1 MKIKRIIGLLL
12 GVISMFSF
20 VSFSSCTPTIDDS
33 TKENDVDSRVVAFA
47 DFETFNP
54 DFQLLRLENGFGR
67 VDVNKNSTYVKSGEA
82 SAQLRPLGRYKDKA
96 KPFLYL
102 QLDSELYNYSYG
114 DLKYLYSASMWLYND
129 STETKSTELGI
140 VTKIDSLHLDNRAK
154 QAGGVNYTLKPGWNK
169 LTYFVDREMIVI
181 PDGGTKVVG
190 LYVQFENT
198 PSYDIAD
205 APVFYMD
212 DVSLTLTTKFHE
224 IIVEEPTYSPNEGE
238 TILIPEATLDGGKVT
253 YTVTHNNKF
262 VTVNNGAFVA
272 NGGGEFYINYTGTV
286 NGFVY
291 RKMISIFVKPS
302 NAVEVLKFDQEAKL
316 GDLVPT
322 SAHIEE
328 LKWLESFK
336 GENGVVK
343 ITSSK
348 DWPAATFMPKYDI
361 DAYRDCE
368 YLVMRIY
375 YASGDNQGEYITLCD
390 RARPEGYANH
400 VDYDKWV
407 SYKFPIK
414 PFLDNF
420 NRPFFITHQ
429 VNYRAYGFFYIS
441 EIYAM

>member
-12 GVISMFSF
+12 GVISMGLF
-20 VSFSSCTPTIDDS
+20 VSFSGCSSTNDNS
-33 TKENDVDSRVVAFA
+33 TKNSDEASRVVEFA

-54 DFQLLRLENGFGR
+54 DFQLLRLEHGFGR
-67 VDVNKNSTYVKSGEA
+67 VDVNKNPAYVKSGET

-114 DLKYLYSASMWLYND
+114 DLKYLYSATMWLYND

-140 VTKIDSLHLDNRAK
+140 VTDIDSLHLDYRAK
-154 QAGGVNYTLKPGWNK
+154 QSGGVNYTLEPGWNK
-169 LTYFVDREMIVI
+169 LTYFVDRAMIVV

-190 LYVQFENT
+190 LYVQFENI

-205 APVFYMD
+205 APVFYLD
-212 DVSLTLTTKFHE
+212 DVSLTMTTKYHE
-224 IIVEEPTYSPNEGE
+224 IVVEEPTYSPNEGE
-238 TILIPEATLDGGKVT
+238 TILIPEATLEGGKVT

-262 VTVNNGAFVA
+262 VPVTNGSFVPD
-272 NGGGEFYINYTGTV
+272 GGGEFYINYTGTV
-286 NGFVY
+286 NGFIYKKV
-291 RKMISIFVKPS
+291 ISIFVKPN
-302 NAVEVLKFDQEAKL
+302 NAVEILKFDQASKL
-316 GDLVPT
+316 DSLVPT

-328 LKWLESFK
+328 LKWLESFE

-348 DWPAATFMPKYDI
+348 DWPAATFAPKFDI
-361 DAYRDCE
+361 SEYQDCE

-375 YASGDNQGEYITLCD
+375 YASGDNRGEYITLCD
-390 RARPEGYANH
+390 RARPEGYSDH
-400 VDYDKWV
+400 VDYDRWV

-420 NRPFFITHQ
+420 DRPFFITHQ